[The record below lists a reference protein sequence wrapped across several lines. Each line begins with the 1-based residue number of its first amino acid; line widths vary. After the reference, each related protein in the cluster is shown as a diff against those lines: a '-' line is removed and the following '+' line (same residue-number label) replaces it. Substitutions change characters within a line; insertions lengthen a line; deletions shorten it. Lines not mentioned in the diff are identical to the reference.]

1 MTPELEEAIAVVY
14 ADRDRDD
21 MAPTI
26 AAFEALRDAHP
37 DEARL
42 VYEVAGAYDTAGEE
56 ATARPLYE
64 EALERG
70 LEGDVLRRCLLQYG
84 STLRN
89 LGELDASLA
98 ALDRAD
104 RSFPG
109 SASVA
114 AFRALT
120 LLESGRADAAVGVLL
135 RLVADAAPGDLDRY
149 LAAARGNAEF
159 LLDRDRRSAPIQDA

>member
-1 MTPELEEAIAVVY
+1 MSPELEEAIAVVY

-26 AAFEALRDAHP
+26 AAFEALQAAHP

-42 VYEVAGAYDTAGEE
+42 VFEVAGAYDTAGDES
-56 ATARPLYE
+56 TARRLYE
-64 EALERG
+64 QALDMG
-70 LEGDVLRRCLLQYG
+70 LEGDALRRCLIQYG

-89 LGELDASLA
+89 LGDLDASLA
-98 ALDRAD
+98 ALERAD
-104 RSFPG
+104 RAFPG

-120 LLESGRADAAVGVLL
+120 LLESGRADAAVGTLL

-149 LAAARGNAEF
+149 VAAARGNADF
-159 LLDRDRRSAPIQDA
+159 LLDRDSRGVPES

>member
-1 MTPELEEAIAVVY
+1 MSPELEEAIAVVY

-26 AAFEALRDAHP
+26 AAFEALRAAHP
-37 DEARL
+37 EEARL

-56 ATARPLYE
+56 STARPLYE
-64 EALERG
+64 EALDMG
-70 LEGDVLRRCLLQYG
+70 LDGDALRRCLIQYG

-89 LGELDASLA
+89 LGDLDASLA

-104 RSFPG
+104 RRFPG

-120 LLESGRADAAVGVLL
+120 LLESGRADSAVGTLL
-135 RLVADAAPGDLDRY
+135 RLIADAAPGDLDRY
-149 LAAARGNAEF
+149 VAAARGNADF
-159 LLDRDRRSAPIQDA
+159 LLDRDRRA